1 MVHFLLLL
9 LLLLELFEF
18 ALKTSR
24 ILFEF
29 IKCFLVFSI
38 FFFLFFLFCIVVPS
52 QCIHI
57 KSLTMFLQCA
67 WPWIPNSF
75 RMVHRVEM
83 MPIMFAQQLH
93 NDCLFNVNALGC
105 PHRTNDNWTI
115 ARDFYINTYRRRTVC
130 SGNSKG
136 ESNSIFNT

>member
-1 MVHFLLLL
+1 MFTNHINIMVHFLLLL

-24 ILFEF
+24 ILFEL

-38 FFFLFFLFCIVVPS
+38 IFFFFFVLLFLHNAIY
-52 QCIHI
+52 I

-115 ARDFYINTYRRRTVC
+115 ARDFYINTYRRRTCVLR
-130 SGNSKG
+130 
-136 ESNSIFNT
+136 